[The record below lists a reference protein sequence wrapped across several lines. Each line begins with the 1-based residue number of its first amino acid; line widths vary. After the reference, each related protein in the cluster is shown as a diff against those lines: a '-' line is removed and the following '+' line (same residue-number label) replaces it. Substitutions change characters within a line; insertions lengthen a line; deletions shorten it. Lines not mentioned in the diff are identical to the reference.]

1 MNHMFDTFSKD
12 LFFQFSISETKW
24 PSDQTWAIF
33 AEEFNVQYKG
43 QKVTYKDQQKMDQ
56 SGGTN
61 EDYEQIQQ
69 LVQNNLMQVSI
80 YYGTLDVDDVAE
92 VPEYT
97 FLTFLSSL
105 GGAVS
110 LYLGISFIQVFE
122 IVQFLI
128 KLLVSCFS
136 HENPKNK

>member
-1 MNHMFDTFSKD
+1 
-12 LFFQFSISETKW
+12 
-24 PSDQTWAIF
+24 
-33 AEEFNVQYKG
+33 
-43 QKVTYKDQQKMDQ
+43 MDQ

>member
-1 MNHMFDTFSKD
+1 MIPF
-12 LFFQFSISETKW
+12 LRIYFFQFSISETKW

-43 QKVTYKDQQKMDQ
+43 QKVTYKGQQEMDLLGQ
-56 SGGTN
+56 TDEN
-61 EDYEQIQQ
+61 NEQIQQ

-122 IVQFLI
+122 IVQLLI